1 MREVL
6 FEFVPRGRHVKVS
19 ALDPQTFTEAVI
31 VGDARQD
38 VEVLK
43 AVATRKLYYLL
54 AKQRSARQDSKS
66 KGKGKGKG

>member
-43 AVATRKLYYLL
+43 AVAMRKLRYLL
-54 AKQRSARQDSKS
+54 AKQKRQRSKRA
-66 KGKGKGKG
+66 GKP

>member
-6 FEFVPRGRHVKVS
+6 FEFVSRGRHVKVS
-19 ALDPQTFTEAVI
+19 ALDPHTFTEAVI

-43 AVATRKLYYLL
+43 AVAMRKLRYLL
-54 AKQRSARQDSKS
+54 AKQSRQATPPRRNS
-66 KGKGKGKG
+66 

>member
-31 VGDARQD
+31 VGDARQN

-43 AVATRKLYYLL
+43 AVATRKLRYLL
-54 AKQRSARQDSKS
+54 AKQRRATTKRK
-66 KGKGKGKG
+66 

>member
-43 AVATRKLYYLL
+43 AVATKKLYYLL
-54 AKQRSARQDSKS
+54 AKQRRERQGRAGKS
-66 KGKGKGKG
+66 S

>member
-43 AVATRKLYYLL
+43 AVAMRKLHYLL
-54 AKQRSARQDSKS
+54 AKQKRQRSKRP
-66 KGKGKGKG
+66 GKI